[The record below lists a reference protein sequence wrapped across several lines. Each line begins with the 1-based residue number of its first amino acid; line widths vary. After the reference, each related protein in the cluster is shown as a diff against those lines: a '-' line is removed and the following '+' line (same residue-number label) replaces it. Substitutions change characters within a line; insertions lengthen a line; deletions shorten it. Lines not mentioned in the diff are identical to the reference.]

1 MWKAQEMS
9 KTPLLP
15 QPLSLP
21 TARRRSLGLAGTGPW
36 LLLWAGCAVAALLL
50 AAVTD
55 QEPHQVWGRC
65 AFFGYAVAGALA
77 VGGSRGL
84 RRAAPYVAAVGA
96 ALVPMVWLVAHRQGQ
111 LEVDVVHQSGV
122 LLLHTGSP
130 YLPEPTLLEDH
141 NPYLPGMA
149 LFGLPYALLG
159 EHPMTDARWGFALV
173 FGLAL
178 AVAARVALGH
188 CAPRAL
194 ALLAALPLLALPLA
208 TGGIDLPVTAL
219 MCLALATAAAGRP
232 AATGLAAGAAAAM
245 KWTAW
250 PVLAVVLVLLAVRR
264 GGRVASG
271 AGAVAA
277 VVLAVLTVPSF
288 LASPGAFVEHVL
300 RYPLGAGRVAS
311 PAASPLPGHLVATLL
326 PGGRLLALVLLGS
339 AAVAIAVALVTRPPR
354 TLVAAADQLAFALAV
369 AICLAPATR
378 FGYLL
383 MPLTIAVWFRLHP
396 GSPWVHGT
404 TTPGLGPYTRIE

>member
-1 MWKAQEMS
+1 M
-9 KTPLLP
+9 
-15 QPLSLP
+15 
-21 TARRRSLGLAGTGPW
+21 
-36 LLLWAGCAVAALLL
+36 AALLL

-55 QEPHQVWGRC
+55 QEPHRVWGCC
-65 AFFGYAVAGALA
+65 AAIGYAVAGALA

-96 ALVPMVWLVAHRQGQ
+96 ALVPMMWLVAHRQGQ

-130 YLPEPTLLEDH
+130 YLPEPSQLEDH
-141 NPYLPGMA
+141 NPYLPAMA
-149 LFGLPYALLG
+149 LFGLPYALVG
-159 EHPMTDARWGFALV
+159 DSPMTDARWGFALV

-188 CAPRAL
+188 CLPRAL
-194 ALLAALPLLALPLA
+194 ALLAAFPLLALPLA

-250 PVLAVVLVLLAVRR
+250 PVLVVVLVLLAVRR
-264 GGRVASG
+264 GGRAASG
-271 AGAVAA
+271 AGVVAA

-288 LASPGAFVEHVL
+288 LVSPGAFVEHVL
-300 RYPLGAGRVAS
+300 RYPLGAGQVAS

-326 PGGRLLALVLLGS
+326 PGGRLLALVLLAS
-339 AAVAIAVALVTRPPR
+339 AAVAVAVALVTRPPR
-354 TLVAAADQLAFALAV
+354 TLVAAADRLAFALAV

-378 FGYLL
+378 FGYFL

-396 GSPWVHGT
+396 GSARVRGSTAPCFGR
-404 TTPGLGPYTRIE
+404 YTRIE

>member
-1 MWKAQEMS
+1 M
-9 KTPLLP
+9 
-15 QPLSLP
+15 
-21 TARRRSLGLAGTGPW
+21 
-36 LLLWAGCAVAALLL
+36 AALIL

-55 QEPHQVWGRC
+55 QEPHRVWGIC
-65 AFFGYAVAGALA
+65 AAIGYAVAGALA
-77 VGGSRGL
+77 VSGSRGL

-111 LEVDVVHQSGV
+111 LEVDVVQQSGV
-122 LLLHTGSP
+122 LLLNTGSP
-130 YLPEPTLLEDH
+130 YLPEPSQLEDY

-149 LFGLPYALLG
+149 LFGLPYALVG
-159 EHPMTDARWGFALV
+159 DSPMTDARWGFALV

-178 AVAARVALGH
+178 VVAARVALGH
-188 CAPRAL
+188 CVPRAL
-194 ALLAALPLLALPLA
+194 ALLAAFPLLALPLA

-232 AATGLAAGAAAAM
+232 AATGLAAGVAAAM

-264 GGRVASG
+264 GGRAASG

-300 RYPLGAGRVAS
+300 RYPLGAGQVPS

-326 PGGRLLALVLLGS
+326 PGGRLIALVLLAS
-339 AAVAIAVALVTRPPR
+339 VAVAVAVALVTRPPW
-354 TLVAAADQLAFALAV
+354 TLVAAADRLAFALAV
-369 AICLAPATR
+369 AVCLAPATR

-396 GSPWVHGT
+396 GSARVPDSQAS
-404 TTPGLGPYTRIE
+404 GLSLYTRIE